1 MSDKPPLE
9 EVKARIDFLRAQ
21 VVRAN
26 EKYHR
31 QDDPEISDAQYDR
44 FKLELKGLEAEYPQF
59 DSPDS
64 PTHLVGATPLERF
77 ETKEHRLAMLSL
89 ENAFS
94 PQDVLDFN
102 RRVEK
107 ALGRGSILYTAEI
120 KMDGVAVELVYEHGR
135 LVAALTRGDGRVGEV
150 ITANV
155 KTISQIPSSIKNA
168 PPLLEVRGEIYIRR
182 SRFEEL
188 NNRRMEKGE
197 SIFANPRNAAAGS
210 LRQLDSAVTASRP
223 LEIFC
228 YGVGAVEGLEYS
240 SHYELLEMLA
250 GFGFPVNEQTK
261 GKISI
266 QEALEAH
273 RYWEENRADFDYDMD
288 GVVIKVDSIAFQQA
302 LGFTSKSPRWAVAWK
317 FAPTQETTKVEK
329 ILVSVGRTG
338 ALTPVAALRP
348 VAIGGVTVSRAT
360 LHNEDEV
367 RKKDIREGDTVL
379 VQRAGDVIP
388 EVVKVILSPDAERS
402 APFEMP
408 KNCPVCG
415 STARRIEGEAVT
427 RCVNAQCPAVFKESV
442 RHFASRGAFDME
454 GVGDKLVA
462 QLADT
467 GLVRQLADL
476 FRLDVATL
484 AALERMGEKSAG
496 NIVAAVE
503 KSRDITLG
511 RFLYA
516 LGIRHVGSHVAQILA
531 GHLGSLEKVMAASI
545 EELEAINEV
554 GPVVARSIRS
564 FFDEPNNRRAV
575 DELLAAGVRIAAE
588 KAGPVSGSLAGKTFV
603 LTGGLE
609 NLTREQAKMALEKL
623 GAKVSSSVSKKTDFV
638 VAGKD
643 PGSKLDKALSLG
655 VKVIDEDRLQ
665 QMLEDA

>member
-9 EVKARIDFLRAQ
+9 EVKARIDFLRTQ

-223 LEIFC
+223 W
-228 YGVGAVEGLEYS
+228 
-240 SHYELLEMLA
+240 
-250 GFGFPVNEQTK
+250 T
-261 GKISI
+261 
-266 QEALEAH
+266 
-273 RYWEENRADFDYDMD
+273 
-288 GVVIKVDSIAFQQA
+288 
-302 LGFTSKSPRWAVAWK
+302 
-317 FAPTQETTKVEK
+317 
-329 ILVSVGRTG
+329 
-338 ALTPVAALRP
+338 
-348 VAIGGVTVSRAT
+348 
-360 LHNEDEV
+360 
-367 RKKDIREGDTVL
+367 
-379 VQRAGDVIP
+379 
-388 EVVKVILSPDAERS
+388 
-402 APFEMP
+402 
-408 KNCPVCG
+408 
-415 STARRIEGEAVT
+415 
-427 RCVNAQCPAVFKESV
+427 
-442 RHFASRGAFDME
+442 
-454 GVGDKLVA
+454 
-462 QLADT
+462 
-467 GLVRQLADL
+467 
-476 FRLDVATL
+476 
-484 AALERMGEKSAG
+484 
-496 NIVAAVE
+496 
-503 KSRDITLG
+503 
-511 RFLYA
+511 
-516 LGIRHVGSHVAQILA
+516 
-531 GHLGSLEKVMAASI
+531 
-545 EELEAINEV
+545 
-554 GPVVARSIRS
+554 
-564 FFDEPNNRRAV
+564 
-575 DELLAAGVRIAAE
+575 
-588 KAGPVSGSLAGKTFV
+588 
-603 LTGGLE
+603 
-609 NLTREQAKMALEKL
+609 
-623 GAKVSSSVSKKTDFV
+623 
-638 VAGKD
+638 
-643 PGSKLDKALSLG
+643 
-655 VKVIDEDRLQ
+655 
-665 QMLEDA
+665 